1 MKVAKRSAQHY
12 VVRSGPLRNNITLT
26 KRLSVKR
33 LTHNNAF
40 FLCLRVALH
49 GDNTYIYIIKT
60 VQGFKKMANITSN
73 KIRKQVLADYNHC
86 CAACGCTDHEALQI
100 DHVIPQ
106 SLGGSDEIENLQ
118 VLCYVCNVTIKNKV
132 QTPKLSP
139 AKPSGSVKK
148 WKAGR
153 RAFRAYI
160 NGLR

>member
-1 MKVAKRSAQHY
+1 
-12 VVRSGPLRNNITLT
+12 
-26 KRLSVKR
+26 
-33 LTHNNAF
+33 
-40 FLCLRVALH
+40 
-49 GDNTYIYIIKT
+49 
-60 VQGFKKMANITSN
+60 MANITSN
-73 KIRKQVLADYNHC
+73 KIRKQVLSDYNHC

-106 SLGGSDEIENLQ
+106 SKGGSDDLENLQ
-118 VLCYVCNVTIKNKV
+118 VLCYVCNVTIKNKIE
-132 QTPKLSP
+132 TPKLSP